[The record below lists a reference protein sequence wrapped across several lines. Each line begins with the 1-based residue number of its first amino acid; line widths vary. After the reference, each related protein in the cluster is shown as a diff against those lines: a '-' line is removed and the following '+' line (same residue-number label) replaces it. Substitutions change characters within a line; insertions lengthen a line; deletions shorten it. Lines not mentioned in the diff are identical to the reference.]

1 MLLTYSLGLGDFVFG
16 EKRKWLELYIYSRG
30 IWWIFE
36 LLGAGVIEKF
46 VNINELDEKS
56 ILNFW
61 LGGVVKQEKDRHVI
75 ITERSLLFTKR
86 LGLLKCEVSC
96 CLCASQ
102 LL

>member
-16 EKRKWLELYIYSRG
+16 EKRKWLEFYIYSSG
-30 IWWIFE
+30 IGWIFE
-36 LLGAGVIEKF
+36 LLGVKLVKKF
-46 VNINELDEKS
+46 MNINELDEKS

-75 ITERSLLFTKR
+75 TTERSLLFTKGF
-86 LGLLKCEVSC
+86 GLLKCEVSC

-102 LL
+102 YL

>member
-1 MLLTYSLGLGDFVFG
+1 MLLTYSLGLGDCAFG
-16 EKRKWLELYIYSRG
+16 EKKKWVEFYIYSSG
-30 IWWIFE
+30 IGWIFE
-36 LLGAGVIEKF
+36 LLGFSLAEKF
-46 VNINELDEKS
+46 MNINELDEKS

-75 ITERSLLFTKR
+75 TTERSLLFTKG

-102 LL
+102 YM

>member
-16 EKRKWLELYIYSRG
+16 EKRKWLELYIYSSGLRVDFG
-30 IWWIFE
+30 
-36 LLGAGVIEKF
+36 LLGVSLVEKF
-46 VNINELDEKS
+46 MNINKLERKFVLVV
-56 ILNFW
+56 W

-75 ITERSLLFTKR
+75 TTERSLLFTKG

-102 LL
+102 CL